1 MSKALYNNITIVG
14 NAEVINSIVRMND
27 LDPQSIKSEYK
38 LQIINLLTN
47 FIQRESPIFHE
58 QDIEGWFFKD

>member
-1 MSKALYNNITIVG
+1 MSKALYNNITVVG

-27 LDPQSIKSEYK
+27 LDPQSIKSDYK

-47 FIQRESPIFHE
+47 FIQR
-58 QDIEGWFFKD
+58 